1 MYAGGADHP
10 LRAPCLEI
18 LDLVVA
24 GRLEAVTSA
33 EVVQE
38 IFHRFARSPRA
49 AEGAEL
55 ARATLDLFS
64 PVLPITH
71 GVVAR
76 MPELARRYPRHSARD
91 LIHVA
96 TCLAQGIEWVVSPD
110 ADFDRIRE
118 VRRIPPERPEE
129 LSPHLRR

>member
-18 LDLVVA
+18 LDLVAA
-24 GRLEAVTSA
+24 GRLDAVTSA

-76 MPELARRYPRHSARD
+76 MPDLARRYPRHSARD

-96 TCLAQGIEWVVSPD
+96 TCLTQGIEWIVSPD

-118 VRRIPPERPEE
+118 VRRIPPERPEA

>member
-18 LDLVVA
+18 LDLVAA
-24 GRLEAVTSA
+24 GRLDAVTSA

-55 ARATLDLFS
+55 AQATLDLFS

-76 MPELARRYPRHSARD
+76 MPDLARRYPQHSARD

-96 TCLAQGIEWVVSPD
+96 TCLAQGIEWIVSPD
-110 ADFDRIRE
+110 ADLDRIRE
-118 VRRIPPERPEE
+118 VRRIPPERPEA

>member
-1 MYAGGADHP
+1 MYVGGASHP

-18 LDLVVA
+18 PDLVA
-24 GRLEAVTSA
+24 TRRLDAVTSA
-33 EVVQE
+33 EVIQE

-55 ARATLDLFS
+55 AQATLDLFS

-76 MPELARRYPRHSARD
+76 MPDLARRYPTHSARD

-96 TCLAQGIEWVVSPD
+96 TCLAHGIEAVVSPD
-110 ADFDRIRE
+110 TDFDRIRE
-118 VRRIPPERPEE
+118 VRRIAPDDPAG

>member
-1 MYAGGADHP
+1 MYAGGASHP

-18 LDLVVA
+18 LDLVA
-24 GRLEAVTSA
+24 TGRLDAVTSA

-55 ARATLDLFS
+55 AQATIDLFS

-71 GVVAR
+71 GIVAR
-76 MPELARRYPRHSARD
+76 MPELARRYPTHSARD

-96 TCLAQGIEWVVSPD
+96 TCLAHGIEAVVSPD
-110 ADFDRIRE
+110 TDFDRIRE
-118 VRRIPPERPEE
+118 VRRIAPEDHAG
-129 LSPHLRR
+129 LSSHVRR